1 MNDAAPQRSRFASI
15 EIARGVAALLVVFH
29 HAGRIVME
37 PRFYGSGLPM
47 QYLLNLN
54 VGVDFFFVLSGF
66 IITWVHWDDIGTK
79 GKLGGYARKRFLRI
93 YPPYW
98 GVLVPLTLLYLA
110 VPGSGDWSKRDPLN
124 ILLSIFLLPNTVQ
137 PVLGVAWTL
146 THEMFF
152 YVLFALAIA
161 RGVNVL
167 RGMAVWAASI
177 VVAGFLLPS
186 LPFPLSFFFSPFNL
200 EFILGVGTAAY
211 LKRHHMPAPRTTTIL
226 ATIAFGL
233 VLFLVPTA
241 QDNALVGRLIFG
253 GLSALFVL
261 GAVETERTR
270 PFNPGRIALLMGGAV
285 LRGLSGASRRAL
297 IRRASDHTN
306 ADAYA
311 CRGHV
316 GHGSVR
322 YYRRRCLSPPSGTVA
337 DSHSPQDDTKS
348 SPCNVGLGRRHRQRL
363 SRLVQ
368 AAARWRIA
376 EPKRP
381 ASAP

>member
-98 GVLVPLTLLYLA
+98 GVLAPLTLLYLA

-177 VVAGFLLPS
+177 VVAGLVLPS

-211 LKRHHMPAPRTTTIL
+211 LKRHHMPAPRTTAIL

-270 PFNPGRIALLMGGAV
+270 PFNPGRIALLMGGASYAV
-285 LRGLSGASRRAL
+285 YLVHPVALSFGAQAITRTLTLTPVEAMWVMAL
-297 IRRASDHTN
+297 FAT
-306 ADAYA
+306 
-311 CRGHV
+311 
-316 GHGSVR
+316 
-322 YYRRRCLSPPSGTVA
+322 
-337 DSHSPQDDTKS
+337 
-348 SPCNVGLGRRHRQRL
+348 
-363 SRLVQ
+363 
-368 AAARWRIA
+368 AAGVVYHLLA
-376 EPKRP
+376 EPLLTATARRMIP
-381 ASAP
+381 NPVRATSASAADTASG